1 MMHEFELQSYTF
13 FPRRRCPAYCFSHPY
28 RFYSISEIVEYH
40 CTAKNPW
47 QRYMYWAAKWWSILY
62 VSFLLLDHLSRLQL
76 WNRIASLQKTSNSS
90 TLTAGKRS
98 PALSLQLSWYAPF
111 LNIFQRHAKN
121 FQILSAYCRD
131 NDDIAQRHRQQK
143 QLVSELKN
151 VQTTRRQESVDDN
164 ANNLLYRTEQDIHV
178 SSSTHEPE
186 AYTGMLNRQ

>member
-1 MMHEFELQSYTF
+1 ML
-13 FPRRRCPAYCFSHPY
+13 PAFLRGAAQHKATPIHTDSAVSL
-28 RFYSISEIVEYH
+28 RLLNIIAQLSI
-40 CTAKNPW
+40 KKPW
-47 QRYMYWAAKWWSILY
+47 QRYMYWAGNWWSILY

-76 WNRIASLQKTSNSS
+76 WNWIASLQKTSNSS

-111 LNIFQRHAKN
+111 LSILQRHAKN
-121 FQILSAYCRD
+121 FQILSADCRD